1 MSQAILFNH
10 FRKNET
16 KEEVELLL
24 CEDAK
29 EAYELENVAKFFGRN
44 VIVFPDFRPSYGDDL
59 RSYKEELHEL
69 FFALRTYHSAQ
80 KKPLIISPLKTLLFH
95 LPKKEILGATTLEFG
110 AEIHLKEFKQLMLH
124 WGYTFVDMV
133 QVEGEISHRGD
144 IIDIFVPSSNNP
156 IRISL
161 FDNEVEQIK
170 EFELESQRTL
180 GDDLEALE
188 ICSAFYSLNE
198 SAFNELNQKIQNSE
212 FDALNKDVASL
223 GFWHLDDMA
232 ENFLDGK
239 NVKLVRN
246 LDNLLK
252 DAYGINNPRLPRD
265 AFALDVLEENE
276 NVKELVVANVAQLL
290 KVHQEKKVT
299 LIAANNATV
308 KQAGIYDTTNI
319 KIIEAPYILN
329 IITPDELV
337 ISLNKADKKRRRR
350 KTSILLDDLKAGDY
364 VVHEDY
370 GVGIFEK
377 IEQTEILGG
386 VKDFIVIKYVGD
398 DKILL
403 PVENLD
409 FIDRYI
415 AGGGATPVLD
425 RLGKGSFGKLKAKVR
440 KRLLEIAGQIVN
452 TAAARALIKAPK
464 ISLSKKELQ
473 DFAAL
478 SGFEYT
484 EDQTQAVNEI
494 INQMSSGHIMDR
506 LLSGDVG
513 FGKTEIALNTIY
525 AAYKSGYQSAF
536 IVPTTLLSAQHWR
549 SLDERFSDLGIRYA
563 KLDRFVSTKEKN
575 AVIKGLASGEIDCV
589 VGTHTLFG
597 LEFKKLGVVIID
609 EEHKFGVKQKEKI
622 KELYHNVHLLSMSAT
637 PIPRSLNQAL
647 SSIKTMSQLLT
658 PPSERQGVRT
668 FVKEYDEK
676 LIKEV
681 ILREL
686 RRGGQVF
693 YVHNSIDHM
702 PIKLGELQALLPD
715 LRMLMLHSRISAVE
729 TEKELLKFEAG
740 EYDLMI
746 ATSIIE
752 SGIHMPRV
760 NTIIVDGADRFGI
773 ADLHQLRGR
782 VGRGHSEGFAYFI
795 VQNKENLT
803 DEAKK
808 RLLALESN
816 SFLGSGS
823 VLAHHDLEIRGGGNL
838 VGDAQSGHIKN
849 IGYSLYLRMLEDAIK
864 ELSNTVEGERA
875 KVDVK
880 LTISAFI
887 SDEIVKE
894 DRLRLDIYRR
904 LSQCENA
911 VEIYEIE
918 EEVIDRFGELD
929 IPTKQ
934 FFELMVI
941 KLLSLEKK
949 IKTIA
954 NYGQNITFT
963 YLNDSKETIKSDSR
977 DDDDIIKATLYYL
990 RNSKPKV
997 L

>member
-1 MSQAILFNH
+1 MSQAALYNYF
-10 FRKNET
+10 KNSDA
-16 KEEVELLL
+16 ELSVLI
-24 CEDAK
+24 CEDSK
-29 EAYELENVAKFFGRN
+29 EAQELQNVAQFFN
-44 VIVFPDFRPSYGDDL
+44 KDVVVFPDFRPGFGDDL

-69 FFALRTYHSAQ
+69 LHALREYYEAEQ
-80 KKPLIISPLKTLLFH
+80 KPLIISPLKTLLFP
-95 LPKKEILGATTLEFG
+95 LPKEELLDATALEFG
-110 AEIHLKEFKQLMLH
+110 SEIDLQAFKEKMLF

-144 IIDIFVPSSNNP
+144 IIDIFVPSSEHP
-156 IRISL
+156 VRISL
-161 FDNEVEQIK
+161 FDTEIEQMK
-170 EFELESQRTL
+170 AFDLDTQRTL
-180 GDDLEALE
+180 GEELDA
-188 ICSAFYSLNE
+188 IPITSAFFALGEEAFTLLNKRIE
-198 SAFNELNQKIQNSE
+198 NSE
-212 FDALNKDVASL
+212 FDALSRDIASL
-223 GFWHLDDMA
+223 GFWHLEEMA
-232 ENFLDGK
+232 ENFLK
-239 NVKLVRN
+239 KKKAMLARN
-246 LDNLLK
+246 LDNALI
-252 DAYGINNPRLPRD
+252 DAYAINKPLISREQFSLE
-265 AFALDVLEENE
+265 ALVEDERI
-276 NVKELVVANVAQLL
+276 KELVVANAEQLL
-290 KVHQEKKVT
+290 KVHKNKKIT
-299 LIAANNATV
+299 LIAANRATI

-319 KIIEAPYILN
+319 NIVEAPYILN
-329 IITPDELV
+329 IITDDELV
-337 ISLNKADKKRRRR
+337 ISLNKPDKKRRRR
-350 KTSILLDDLKAGDY
+350 KSSILLDDLKAGDY

-370 GVGIFEK
+370 GVGIFEM

-409 FIDRYI
+409 YIDRYI
-415 AGGGATPVLD
+415 AGGGSVPVLD

-464 ISLSKKELQ
+464 ISLPKKELQ
-473 DFAAL
+473 EFQAL

-484 EDQTQAVNEI
+484 DDQTQAVDEI
-494 INQMSSGHIMDR
+494 LAQMSSGHIMDR

-536 IVPTTLLSAQHWR
+536 IVPTTLLSAQHFR
-549 SLDERFSDLGIRYA
+549 SLDERFNALGIRYA
-563 KLDRFVSTKEKN
+563 KLDRFVTAKDKS
-575 AVIKGLASGEIDCV
+575 AIIKGLASGEIDCV

-658 PPSERQGVRT
+658 APSERQGVRT

-702 PIKLGELQALLPD
+702 PIKMGELKALLPD
-715 LRMLMLHSRISAVE
+715 LRMLMLHSKISAVE

-752 SGIHMPRV
+752 SGIHMPKV
-760 NTIIVDGADRFGI
+760 NTILVDGADRFGI

-782 VGRGHSEGFAYFI
+782 VGRGHVEGFAYFV

-864 ELSNTVEGERA
+864 ELSNTKESERI
-875 KVDVK
+875 KVDIK
-880 LTISAFI
+880 LTISAYI
-887 SDEIVKE
+887 SDEVVKE

-918 EEVIDRFGELD
+918 EELIDRFGELD
-929 IPTKQ
+929 ESTKQ
-934 FFELMVI
+934 FIELMVI
-941 KLLSLEKK
+941 KLLALEKK
-949 IKTIA
+949 IKSIG

-963 YLNDSKETIKSDSR
+963 YFNDSKETIKSDSK
-977 DDDDIIKATLYYL
+977 DDDDIIKATLHYL

>member
-1 MSQAILFNH
+1 MSQASLFH
-10 FRKNET
+10 YFKT
-16 KEEVELLL
+16 HTTDELDLL
-24 CEDAK
+24 ICDNIK
-29 EAYELENVAKFFGRN
+29 EAHELEAVAHFFQRD
-44 VIVFPDFRPSYGDDL
+44 VVLFPDFRPSFGDDL

-69 FFALRTYHSAQ
+69 LSSLRTYYKAK
-80 KKPLIISPLKTLLFH
+80 KKPLIISPLKTLLFP
-95 LPKKEILGATTLEFG
+95 LPKEDLLESISLDFGEVLELKSFKE
-110 AEIHLKEFKQLMLH
+110 KMLF
-124 WGYTFVDMV
+124 WGYNFVDMV

-144 IIDIFVPSSNNP
+144 IIDIFVPATANP

-161 FDNEVEQIK
+161 FDNEIEQIK
-170 EFELESQRTL
+170 EFSLETQRTL
-180 GDDLEALE
+180 GEELDTYTLTP
-188 ICSAFYSLNE
+188 AFYSLDE
-198 SAFNELNQKIQNSE
+198 TSFNQLQEKVENSP
-212 FDALNKDVASL
+212 FDAMQKDVASL
-223 GFWHLDDMA
+223 GFWHLEEMA
-232 ENFLDGK
+232 ENFMQDKKVMLS
-239 NVKLVRN
+239 RN
-246 LDNLLK
+246 LDDTLK
-252 DAYGINNPRLPRD
+252 DAYGINDPKISREKFDLEI
-265 AFALDVLEENE
+265 LEESE
-276 NVKELVVANVAQLL
+276 NVKELVVADVAQLL
-290 KVHQEKKVT
+290 RVHTDKKVT
-299 LIAANNATV
+299 IIAASAASF
-308 KQAGIYDTTNI
+308 KQVGLYDTSNI
-319 KIIEAPYILN
+319 TQVKAGYILN
-329 IITPDELV
+329 IITPDELI
-337 ISLNKADKKRRRR
+337 ISLNKPDKKRRRR
-350 KTSILLDDLKAGDY
+350 KSSIMLDDLKAGDY

-415 AGGGATPVLD
+415 ASGGSVPVLD

-452 TAAARALIKAPK
+452 TAAARSLIKAPK
-464 ISLSKKELQ
+464 IKIAKKELSEFQ
-473 DFAAL
+473 KL

-484 EDQTQAVNEI
+484 EDQTQAIDEI
-494 INQMSSGHIMDR
+494 IHEMSSGHIMDR

-513 FGKTEIALNTIY
+513 FGKTEVALNTIF
-525 AAYKSGYQSAF
+525 AAHKSGFQSAF

-549 SLDERFSDLGIRYA
+549 SVDERFSELGLRYA
-563 KLDRFVSTKEKN
+563 KLDRFVSTKDKN

-589 VGTHTLFG
+589 VGTHALFG

-637 PIPRSLNQAL
+637 PIPRSLNQAM

-702 PIKLGELQALLPD
+702 PIKLGELKALLPD
-715 LRMLMLHSRISAVE
+715 LRVVMLHSKISAVE

-752 SGIHMPRV
+752 SGIHMPKV
-760 NTIIVDGADRFGI
+760 NTILVDGADRFGI

-782 VGRGHSEGFAYFI
+782 VGRGHVEGFAYFI
-795 VQNKENLT
+795 VKSKEVLT

-823 VLAHHDLEIRGGGNL
+823 VLAYHDLEIRGGGNL

-864 ELSNTVEGERA
+864 ELSNTQESERA
-875 KVDVK
+875 KVDIK
-880 LTISAFI
+880 LTISAYI
-887 SDEIVKE
+887 SDEVVKE

-904 LSQCENA
+904 LSQCEVA
-911 VEIYEIE
+911 VEVYEIE
-918 EEVIDRFGELD
+918 EELNDRFGELD
-929 IPTKQ
+929 TPTKQ

-941 KLLSLEKK
+941 KLLSLERK
-949 IKTIA
+949 IKSIT
-954 NYGQNITFT
+954 NYGQNITIN
-963 YLNDSKETIKSDSR
+963 YMNESRETIKSESK
-977 DDDDIIKATLYYL
+977 DDDDIIKATLFYL
-990 RNSKPKV
+990 RNNKPKV

>member
-1 MSQAILFNH
+1 MSQAALYNYFKNSDAELSILI
-10 FRKNET
+10 
-16 KEEVELLL
+16 
-24 CEDAK
+24 CEDSK
-29 EAYELENVAKFFGRN
+29 EAQELQNVAQFFN
-44 VIVFPDFRPSYGDDL
+44 KDVVVFPDFRPGFGDDL

-69 FFALRTYHSAQ
+69 LHALREYYEAKQ
-80 KKPLIISPLKTLLFH
+80 KPLIISPLKTLLFP
-95 LPKKEILGATTLEFG
+95 LPKNELLDATALEFG
-110 AEIHLKEFKQLMLH
+110 SEIDLQAFKEKMLF

-144 IIDIFVPSSNNP
+144 IIDIFVPSSEHP

-161 FDNEVEQIK
+161 FDTEIEQIK
-170 EFELESQRTL
+170 AFDLDTQRTL
-180 GDDLEALE
+180 GEELDA
-188 ICSAFYSLNE
+188 ITITSAFFALGEEAFTLLNKRIE
-198 SAFNELNQKIQNSE
+198 NSE
-212 FDALNKDVASL
+212 FDALSRDIASL
-223 GFWHLDDMA
+223 GFWHLEEMA
-232 ENFLDGK
+232 ENFLENK
-239 NVKLVRN
+239 KAMLARN
-246 LDNLLK
+246 LDNALI
-252 DAYGINNPRLPRD
+252 DAYAINKPLISREQ
-265 AFALDVLEENE
+265 FALESLVEDERI
-276 NVKELVVANVAQLL
+276 KELVVANAEQLL
-290 KVHQEKKVT
+290 KVHKDKKIT
-299 LIAANNATV
+299 LIAANRATI

-319 KIIEAPYILN
+319 NIVEAPFILN
-329 IITPDELV
+329 IITDDELV
-337 ISLNKADKKRRRR
+337 ISLNKPDKKRRRR
-350 KTSILLDDLKAGDY
+350 KSSILLDDLKAGDY

-409 FIDRYI
+409 YIDRYI
-415 AGGGATPVLD
+415 AGGGSVPVLD

-464 ISLSKKELQ
+464 ISLPKKELQ
-473 DFAAL
+473 EFQAL

-484 EDQTQAVNEI
+484 DDQTQAVDEI
-494 INQMSSGHIMDR
+494 LAQMSSGHIMDR

-525 AAYKSGYQSAF
+525 AAYKSGCQSAF
-536 IVPTTLLSAQHWR
+536 IVPTTLLSAQHFR
-549 SLDERFSDLGIRYA
+549 SLDERFSALGIRYA
-563 KLDRFVSTKEKN
+563 KLDRFVTTKDKS
-575 AVIKGLASGEIDCV
+575 AIIKGLASGEIDCV

-658 PPSERQGVRT
+658 APSERQGVRT

-702 PIKLGELQALLPD
+702 PIKMGELKALLPD
-715 LRMLMLHSRISAVE
+715 LRMLMLHSKISAVE

-752 SGIHMPRV
+752 SGIHMPKV
-760 NTIIVDGADRFGI
+760 NTILVDGADRFGI

-782 VGRGHSEGFAYFI
+782 VGRGHVEGFAYFV

-864 ELSNTVEGERA
+864 ELSNTKESERV
-875 KVDVK
+875 KVDIK
-880 LTISAFI
+880 LTISAYI
-887 SDEIVKE
+887 SDEVVQE

-918 EEVIDRFGELD
+918 EELIDRFGELD
-929 IPTKQ
+929 ESTKQ
-934 FFELMVI
+934 FIELMVI
-941 KLLSLEKK
+941 KLLALEKK
-949 IKTIA
+949 IKSIG

-963 YLNDSKETIKSDSR
+963 YFNDSKEMIKSDSK
-977 DDDDIIKATLYYL
+977 DDDDIIKAALHYL

>member
-1 MSQAILFNH
+1 MIQTVLYNH
-10 FRKNET
+10 FANNL
-16 KEEVELLL
+16 KEPLDIVI

-29 EAYELENVAKFFGRN
+29 QSYELEAVAKYFHKE
-44 VIVFPDFRPSYGDDL
+44 VVLFPDFRAAYGDDL
-59 RSYKEELHEL
+59 RSYKEELHQL
-69 FFALRTYHSAQ
+69 LHALRCYYNAE
-80 KKPLIISPLKTLLFH
+80 KKPLVIAPLKSLLFP
-95 LPKKEILGATTLEFG
+95 LPKPQLLQTTSLEFG
-110 AEIHLKEFKQLMLH
+110 ENLELTKFKEKMLH

-144 IIDIFVPSSNNP
+144 IIDIFVPSHPNP
-156 IRISL
+156 YRISL
-161 FDNEVEQIK
+161 FDNEIEQIK
-170 EFELESQRTL
+170 AFELETQRTI
-180 GDDLEALE
+180 DQELES
-188 ICSAFYSLNE
+188 IKIDPAFYALDATHYEILNTRVQE
-198 SAFNELNQKIQNSE
+198 SQ
-212 FDALNKDVASL
+212 FDALSKDIASL
-223 GFWHLDDMA
+223 GLWHLEEMA
-232 ENFLDGK
+232 ENFLDNK
-239 NVKLVRN
+239 VAKYITN

-252 DAYGINNPRLPRD
+252 DAYGINNPQIPREAFHLEILPED
-265 AFALDVLEENE
+265 EKIKEIVVT
-276 NVKELVVANVAQLL
+276 NVETLL
-290 KVHQEKKVT
+290 RVHKEKKIT
-299 LIAANNATV
+299 IIAANKAV
-308 KQAGIYDTTNI
+308 LKQAGIYDTHSITFV
-319 KIIEAPYILN
+319 EAGYILN
-329 IITPDELV
+329 ILTPTELI
-337 ISLNKADKKRRRR
+337 ISLNKPDKKRRRR
-350 KTSILLDDLKAGDY
+350 KTSILLDDLKSGDY

-386 VKDFIVIKYVGD
+386 VKDFLVIKYVGD

-409 FIDRYI
+409 YIDRYI
-415 AGGGATPVLD
+415 ASGGSVPVLD
-425 RLGKGSFGKLKAKVR
+425 RLGKGSFGKLKAKVK

-452 TAAARALIKAPK
+452 TAAARALIKAPVITLDTK
-464 ISLSKKELQ
+464 TLQ
-473 DFAAL
+473 EFQAL

-484 EDQTQAVNEI
+484 QDQTQAVDEI
-494 INQMSSGHIMDR
+494 LAQMGSGQIMDR

-549 SLDERFSDLGIRYA
+549 SVDERFKNLGVRYA

-575 AVIKGLASGEIDCV
+575 SIIKGLASGEIDCV
-589 VGTHTLFG
+589 IGTHTLFG
-597 LEFKKLGVVIID
+597 LTFKKLGVVIID

-622 KELYHNVHLLSMSAT
+622 KELYNNVHLLSMSAT

-658 PPSERQGVRT
+658 PPSQRQGVRT

-702 PIKLGELQALLPD
+702 PIKLTEIQALLPE
-715 LRMLMLHSRISAVE
+715 LRVLMLHSKISAVQ

-740 EYDLMI
+740 EYDMMI

-782 VGRGHSEGFAYFI
+782 VGRGAYEGFAYFI
-795 VQNKENLT
+795 VENKNNLT

-849 IGYSLYLRMLEDAIK
+849 IGYSLYLRMLEDAIQ
-864 ELSNTVEGERA
+864 ELSNTKEDTRV
-875 KVDVK
+875 KVDIK
-880 LTISAFI
+880 LTISAYI
-887 SDEIVKE
+887 SDEIVAE

-904 LSQCENA
+904 LSQCESA

-929 IPTKQ
+929 TPTKQ

-941 KLLSLEKK
+941 KLLALEKK
-949 IKTIA
+949 IKTIM
-954 NYGQNITFT
+954 NYGQNITIT
-963 YLNDSKETIKSDSR
+963 YFDNTKESIKSQSK
-977 DDDDIIKATLYYL
+977 DDDDIIKAVLSYL
-990 RNSKPKV
+990 RSNKRK
-997 L
+997 

>member
-1 MSQAILFNH
+1 MSQPALFNYFKTH
-10 FRKNET
+10 NT
-16 KEEVELLL
+16 KDLELLI
-24 CEDAK
+24 CEDSK
-29 EAYELENVAKFFGRN
+29 EALELESVAKFFKRE
-44 VIVFPDFRPSYGDDL
+44 VLLFPDFRPSFGDDL
-59 RSYKEELHEL
+59 RSYREELHEL
-69 FFALRTYHSAQ
+69 LSALRTYYLAN
-80 KKPLIISPLKTLLFH
+80 KKPLIISPLKTLLFP
-95 LPKKEILGATTLEFG
+95 LPKEELLQSTVLEFG
-110 AEIHLKEFKQLMLH
+110 GIIELQDFKEQMLF
-124 WGYTFVDMV
+124 WGYNFVDMV
-133 QVEGEISHRGD
+133 QVAGEISFRGD
-144 IIDIFVPSSNNP
+144 IIDIFSPSASNP

-161 FDNEVEQIK
+161 FDNEIEQIK
-170 EFELESQRTL
+170 YFELESQRTL
-180 GDDLEALE
+180 KEELDHFEVT
-188 ICSAFYSLNE
+188 SAFYSLDE
-198 SAFNELNQKIQNSE
+198 TTFNDLNLKIEKSEL
-212 FDALNKDVASL
+212 DALVKDTASL
-223 GFWHLDDMA
+223 GFWFLGDNAVDFMADKKVMLSKNLDD
-232 ENFLDGK
+232 
-239 NVKLVRN
+239 V
-246 LDNLLK
+246 LK
-252 DAYGINNPRLPRD
+252 DAYGINAPIVTRNKFDLE
-265 AFALDVLEENE
+265 LLEESDDY
-276 NVKELVVANVAQLL
+276 KELVVADVMQLL
-290 KVHQEKKVT
+290 RVHQDKKVT
-299 LIAANNATV
+299 IIAANVALL
-308 KQAGIYDTTNI
+308 KQVGLHDTKNITQVTAG
-319 KIIEAPYILN
+319 YILN
-329 IITPDELV
+329 IVSKDELI
-337 ISLNKADKKRRRR
+337 ISLNRPDKKRRRR
-350 KTSILLDDLKAGDY
+350 KSSIMLDDLKAGDY

-415 AGGGATPVLD
+415 ASGGSTPVLD

-452 TAAARALIKAPK
+452 TAAARSLIKSPK
-464 ISLSKKELQ
+464 ISVKSQELKEFQ
-473 DFAAL
+473 KS
-478 SGFEYT
+478 SGFDYT
-484 EDQTQAVNEI
+484 EDQTQSIDEI
-494 INQMSSGHIMDR
+494 ITQMSSGHIMDR

-513 FGKTEIALNTIY
+513 FGKTEVAMNTIF

-536 IVPTTLLSAQHWR
+536 IVPTTLLSAQHFR
-549 SLDERFSDLGIRYA
+549 SLHERFFELGIKYA

-589 VGTHTLFG
+589 VGTHSLFG

-637 PIPRSLNQAL
+637 PIPRSLNQAM

-702 PIKLGELQALLPD
+702 PIKLGELKALLPD
-715 LRMLMLHSRISAVE
+715 LRMVMLHSKISAVE

-760 NTIIVDGADRFGI
+760 NTILVDGADRFGI

-782 VGRGHSEGFAYFI
+782 VGRGSYEGFAYFV
-795 VQNKENLT
+795 VQNKEALT

-823 VLAHHDLEIRGGGNL
+823 VLAYHDLEIRGGGNL

-864 ELSNTVEGERA
+864 ELSNTQESERA
-875 KVDVK
+875 KVDIK
-880 LTISAFI
+880 LTISAYI
-887 SDEIVKE
+887 SDEVVKE
-894 DRLRLDIYRR
+894 DRLRLDVYRR
-904 LSQCENA
+904 LSQCEDA
-911 VEIYEIE
+911 VEVYEIE
-918 EEVIDRFGELD
+918 EELIDRFGELD
-929 IPTKQ
+929 TPTKQ

-941 KLLSLEKK
+941 KLLALEKK
-949 IKTIA
+949 IKSIS

-963 YLNDSKETIKSDSR
+963 YLNESKETIKSRSK
-977 DDDDIIKATLYYL
+977 DDDDIVKETLFYL
-990 RNSKPKV
+990 RNNKPKV

>member
-1 MSQAILFNH
+1 MSQSSLFNY
-10 FRKNET
+10 FKTSQN
-16 KEEVELLL
+16 KDLELLV
-24 CEDAK
+24 CEDSK
-29 EAYELENVAKFFGRN
+29 EAEELSSVAKFFKQD
-44 VIVFPDFRPSYGDDL
+44 VLLFPDFRAGFGDDL
-59 RSYKEELHEL
+59 RVFKEELHQL
-69 FFALRTYHSAQ
+69 FSALRYYYTCK
-80 KKPLIISPLKTLLFH
+80 KKPLIISPLKTLLFA
-95 LPKKEILGATTLEFG
+95 LPKENLLDSMSLDFG
-110 AEIHLKEFKQLMLH
+110 EKIKIQEFKEKMLF
-124 WGYTFVDMV
+124 WGYNFVDMV
-133 QVEGEISHRGD
+133 QVQGEISFRGD
-144 IIDIFVPSSNNP
+144 IIDIYAPASNMP
-156 IRISL
+156 VRISL
-161 FDNEVEQIK
+161 FDDEIEQIK
-170 EFELESQRTL
+170 EFELESQRTQKEEL
-180 GDDLEALE
+180 DSFL
-188 ICSAFYSLNE
+188 ITPAFYSLNE
-198 SAFNELNQKIQNSE
+198 EEFNKLNKKIESSE
-212 FDALNKDVASL
+212 FDSLVKDVASL
-223 GFWHLDDMA
+223 GLWHLDDNGV
-232 ENFLDGK
+232 NFLEDK

-246 LDNLLK
+246 LDSLLV
-252 DAYGINNPRLPRD
+252 DAYALNNPTVSRECFNLE
-265 AFALDVLEENE
+265 VLEDSDDF
-276 NVKELVVANVAQLL
+276 KEVVVADLHSLLNV
-290 KVHQEKKVT
+290 HKKKKIT
-299 LIAANNATV
+299 IIAANEAV
-308 KQAGIYDTTNI
+308 MKQVGLFELKDITQVY
-319 KIIEAPYILN
+319 APYILN
-329 IITPDELV
+329 IISKDELV
-337 ISLNKADKKRRRR
+337 ISLNKPDKARRRR
-350 KTSILLDDLKAGDY
+350 KSSILLDDLKNGDY

-370 GVGIFEK
+370 GVGIFEG
-377 IEQTEILGG
+377 IEQTEILGA

-415 AGGGATPVLD
+415 ASGGSTPVLD
-425 RLGKGSFGKLKAKVR
+425 RLGKGSFGKLKDKVK
-440 KRLLEIAGQIVN
+440 KRLMEIAGTIVN
-452 TAAARALIKAPK
+452 TAAARALIKSPK
-464 ISLSKKELQ
+464 INLAKKELQ
-473 DFAAL
+473 DFQKL
-478 SGFEYT
+478 SGFDYT
-484 EDQTQAVNEI
+484 DDQTQSIDEI
-494 INQMSSGHIMDR
+494 ITQMSSGHIMDR

-513 FGKTEIALNTIY
+513 FGKTEVALNTIF

-536 IVPTTLLSAQHWR
+536 IVPTTLLSAQHFR
-549 SLDERFSDLGIRYA
+549 SLDERFSELGIRYA
-563 KLDRFVSTKEKN
+563 KLDRFVSTKDKN
-575 AVIKGLASGEIDCV
+575 AVIKGLSSGEIDCV
-589 VGTHTLFG
+589 VGTHALFG
-597 LEFKKLGVVIID
+597 LGFKNLGVVIID

-637 PIPRSLNQAL
+637 PIPRSLNQAM

-668 FVKEYDEK
+668 FVKEYEEK

-681 ILREL
+681 ILREI

-702 PIKLGELQALLPD
+702 PIKLGELKALLPD
-715 LRMLMLHSRISAVE
+715 LRVVMLHSKISAVE

-752 SGIHMPRV
+752 SGIHMPKV
-760 NTIIVDGADRFGI
+760 NTILVDGADRFGI

-782 VGRGHSEGFAYFI
+782 VGRGHVEGFAYF
-795 VQNKENLT
+795 VVENKENLT

-823 VLAHHDLEIRGGGNL
+823 VLAYHDLEIRGGGNL

-864 ELSNTVEGERA
+864 LLSNTMERERA
-875 KVDVK
+875 KVDIK

-904 LSQCENA
+904 LSACEEA
-911 VEIYEIE
+911 VAIYEIQ

-929 IPTKQ
+929 MPTRQ

-941 KLLSLEKK
+941 KLLSLDKNVK
-949 IKTIA
+949 SVS

-963 YLNDSKETIKSDSR
+963 YMNDEKESIKSDSK
-977 DDDDIIKATLYYL
+977 DDDDIVKSVLYYL
-990 RNSKPKV
+990 RNNKPKV

>member
-1 MSQAILFNH
+1 MSQASLFH
-10 FRKNET
+10 YFKTHKKGEL
-16 KEEVELLL
+16 ELLL
-24 CEDAK
+24 CDDLK
-29 EAYELENVAKFFGRN
+29 EAHELESVAKFFSQDLL
-44 VIVFPDFRPSYGDDL
+44 VFPDFRPSFGDDL

-69 FFALRTYHSAQ
+69 LAALRIYYKAK
-80 KKPLIISPLKTLLFH
+80 KKPLVISPLKTLLFP
-95 LPKKEILGATTLEFG
+95 LPTQKLLSSMFLEFG
-110 AEIHLKEFKQLMLH
+110 EILSLKEFKEKMLF
-124 WGYTFVDMV
+124 WGYNFVDMV

-144 IIDIFVPSSNNP
+144 IIDIFVPATANP

-161 FDNEVEQIK
+161 FDNEIEQIK
-170 EFELESQRTL
+170 EFSLETQRTL
-180 GDDLEALE
+180 GDELDSCLLTP
-188 ICSAFYSLNE
+188 AFYSLDE
-198 SAFNELNQKIQNSE
+198 TSFNQLQEKVENSP
-212 FDALNKDVASL
+212 FDAMQKDVASL
-223 GFWHLDDMA
+223 GFWHLEEMA
-232 ENFLDGK
+232 ESFMQDKKVMLS
-239 NVKLVRN
+239 RN
-246 LDNLLK
+246 LDDTLK
-252 DAYGINNPRLPRD
+252 DAYGINNPKISREKFDLEI
-265 AFALDVLEENE
+265 LEESE
-276 NVKELVVANVAQLL
+276 NVKELVVADVAQLL
-290 KVHQEKKVT
+290 RVHTDKKVT
-299 LIAANNATV
+299 IIAASAASF
-308 KQAGIYDTTNI
+308 KQVGLYDTSNI
-319 KIIEAPYILN
+319 TQVKAGYILN
-329 IITPDELV
+329 IITPDELI
-337 ISLNKADKKRRRR
+337 ISLNKPDKKRRRR
-350 KTSILLDDLKAGDY
+350 KSSIMLDDLKAGDY

-377 IEQTEILGG
+377 IEQTEILGV

-415 AGGGATPVLD
+415 ASGGSVPVLD

-452 TAAARALIKAPK
+452 TAAARSLIKAPK
-464 ISLSKKELQ
+464 IKIVKKELSEFQ
-473 DFAAL
+473 KL

-484 EDQTQAVNEI
+484 EDQTQAIDEI
-494 INQMSSGHIMDR
+494 IQEMSSGHIMDR

-513 FGKTEIALNTIY
+513 FGKTEVALNTIF
-525 AAYKSGYQSAF
+525 AAHKSGFQSAF

-549 SLDERFSDLGIRYA
+549 SVDERFSELGLRYA
-563 KLDRFVSTKEKN
+563 KLDRFVSTKDKN

-589 VGTHTLFG
+589 VGTHALFG
-597 LEFKKLGVVIID
+597 LEFKNLGVVIID

-637 PIPRSLNQAL
+637 PIPRSLNQAM

-702 PIKLGELQALLPD
+702 PIKLGELKALLPD
-715 LRMLMLHSRISAVE
+715 LRVVMLHSKISAVE

-752 SGIHMPRV
+752 SGIHMPKV
-760 NTIIVDGADRFGI
+760 NTILVDGADRFGI

-782 VGRGHSEGFAYFI
+782 VGRGHVEGFAYFI
-795 VQNKENLT
+795 VKSKEVLT

-823 VLAHHDLEIRGGGNL
+823 VLAYHDLEIRGGGNL

-864 ELSNTVEGERA
+864 ELSNTQESERA
-875 KVDVK
+875 KVDIK
-880 LTISAFI
+880 LTISAYI
-887 SDEIVKE
+887 SDEVVKE

-904 LSQCENA
+904 LSQCEAA
-911 VEIYEIE
+911 VEVYEIE
-918 EEVIDRFGELD
+918 EELNDRFGELD
-929 IPTKQ
+929 TPTKQ

-941 KLLSLEKK
+941 KLLSLERK
-949 IKTIA
+949 IKSIT
-954 NYGQNITFT
+954 NYGQNITIN
-963 YLNDSKETIKSDSR
+963 YMNESRETIKSESK
-977 DDDDIIKATLYYL
+977 DDDDIIKATLFYL
-990 RNSKPKV
+990 RNNKPKV

>member
-1 MSQAILFNH
+1 MSQTALFNH
-10 FRKNET
+10 FKT
-16 KEEVELLL
+16 HKHTELDILI
-24 CEDAK
+24 CEDMK
-29 EAYELENVAKFFGRN
+29 EAESLESVTKYFKRET
-44 VIVFPDFRPSYGDDL
+44 ILFPDFRATYGDDL
-59 RSYKEELHEL
+59 RSYKEELQEL
-69 FFALRTYHSAQ
+69 FSSLRAYHSAK
-80 KKPLIISPLKTLLFH
+80 KKPLIISPLKTLLFP
-95 LPKKEILGATTLEFG
+95 LPKAEFLDATILEFG
-110 AEIHLKEFKQLMLH
+110 SEINLSEFKEQMLF

-133 QVEGEISHRGD
+133 QVAGEISHRGD
-144 IIDIFVPSSNNP
+144 ILDIFIPSSPNP
-156 IRISL
+156 YRISF
-161 FDNEVEQIK
+161 FDNEIEQIK
-170 EFELESQRTL
+170 EFELETQRTL
-180 GDDLEALE
+180 GDELDMVEVR
-188 ICSAFYSLNE
+188 SAFYALDAQNFEALNARVA
-198 SAFNELNQKIQNSE
+198 SSE
-212 FDALNKDVASL
+212 FDAMLKDVASL
-223 GFWHLDDMA
+223 GFWHLEEMA
-232 ENFLDGK
+232 ENFLEGK
-239 NVKLVRN
+239 NVQLSKN
-246 LDNLLK
+246 LDDLLK
-252 DAYGINNPRLPRD
+252 DAYGINNPTLSREVFNLP
-265 AFALDVLEENE
+265 VLEQNDAI
-276 NVKELVVANVAQLL
+276 KELVVANAEHLL
-290 KVHQEKKVT
+290 NVHRAKKITV
-299 LIAANNATV
+299 IAANAATI
-308 KQAGIYDTTNI
+308 KQAGIYDTQNI
-319 KIIEAPYILN
+319 TKITAGYILN
-329 IITPDELV
+329 ILTPDEMI
-337 ISLNKADKKRRRR
+337 ISLNRVDKKRRRR
-350 KTSILLDDLKAGDY
+350 KSSILLDDLKKGDY

-370 GVGIFEK
+370 GVGIFDS

-409 FIDRYI
+409 YIDRYI
-415 AGGGATPVLD
+415 AGGGSTPVLD
-425 RLGKGSFGKLKAKVR
+425 RLGKGNFGKLKAKVR

-464 ISLSKKELQ
+464 INLSKQELKEFQ
-473 DFAAL
+473 KL

-484 EDQTQAVNEI
+484 EDQTNAVKDI
-494 INQMSSGHIMDR
+494 LGQMATGNIMDR

-513 FGKTEIALNTIY
+513 FGKTEIALNTIF
-525 AAYKSGYQSAF
+525 AAHKSGYQSAF

-549 SLDERFSDLGIRYA
+549 SLDERFSELGIRYA
-563 KLDRFVSTKEKN
+563 KLDRFVSTKDKN
-575 AVIKGLASGEIDCV
+575 AIIKGLASGEIDTV
-589 VGTHTLFG
+589 VGTHALFG

-609 EEHKFGVKQKEKI
+609 EEHKFGVKQKERI

-668 FVKEYDEK
+668 FVKEYEEK

-702 PIKLGELQALLPD
+702 PIKLGELKALLPE
-715 LRMLMLHSRISAVE
+715 LRVLMLHSKISAVE

-752 SGIHMPRV
+752 SGIHMPKV
-760 NTIIVDGADRFGI
+760 NTILVDGADRFGI

-782 VGRGHSEGFAYFI
+782 VGRGSVEGFAYFI
-795 VQNKENLT
+795 VKNKEALT

-838 VGDAQSGHIKN
+838 IGDAQSGHIKN

-864 ELSNTVEGERA
+864 ELSNTKEGERV
-875 KVDVK
+875 KVDIK
-880 LTISAFI
+880 LTISAYI
-887 SDEIVKE
+887 SDEVVTE

-918 EEVIDRFGELD
+918 EEIIDRFGELD
-929 IPTKQ
+929 MPTKQ

-941 KLLSLEKK
+941 KLLSLDKK
-949 IKTIA
+949 IKSIM
-954 NYGQNITFT
+954 NYGQNITIT
-963 YLNDSKETIKSDSR
+963 YRNDSKESIKSESR
-977 DDDDIIKATLYYL
+977 DDDDIIKATLFYL
-990 RNSKPKV
+990 RNNKPKV

>member
-1 MSQAILFNH
+1 MSQTALFNYY
-10 FRKNET
+10 KT
-16 KEEVELLL
+16 DKKKDLELLI
-24 CEDAK
+24 CEDFK
-29 EAYELENVAKFFGRN
+29 EALALESVAKFFN
-44 VIVFPDFRPSYGDDL
+44 KDVLLFPDFRPSFGDDL
-59 RSYKEELHEL
+59 RSYKEEIHEL
-69 FFALRTYHSAQ
+69 FSLLRIYNSAT
-80 KKPLIISPLKTLLFH
+80 KKPLIISPLKTLLFP
-95 LPKKEILGATTLEFG
+95 LPKAELLDSITLEFG
-110 AEIHLKEFKQLMLH
+110 AEINLKSFKEQMLF
-124 WGYTFVDMV
+124 WGYNFVDMV
-133 QVEGEISHRGD
+133 QVAGEISFRGD
-144 IIDIFVPSSNNP
+144 IIDIFAPSAKNP

-161 FDNEVEQIK
+161 FDETIEQIK

-180 GDDLEALE
+180 KEELDSFILS
-188 ICSAFYSLNE
+188 SAFYSLCEELFE
-198 SAFNELNQKIQNSE
+198 SMNSLVETSE
-212 FDALNKDVASL
+212 FDSLVKDIASL
-223 GFWHLDDMA
+223 GFWYLG
-232 ENFLDGK
+232 ENAVDFMHDKKRMLSRKLDG
-239 NVKLVRN
+239 VLQ
-246 LDNLLK
+246 
-252 DAYGINNPRLPRD
+252 DAYGINNPTISRDKFDLDILPESD
-265 AFALDVLEENE
+265 DY
-276 NVKELVVANVAQLL
+276 KELVVADITQLL
-290 KVHQEKKVT
+290 RVHHDKKVT
-299 LIAANNATV
+299 IIAATTAQL
-308 KQAGIYDTTNI
+308 KQVGLYDTKNI
-319 KIIEAPYILN
+319 TKVTAGYILN
-329 IITPDELV
+329 IISKDELI
-337 ISLNKADKKRRRR
+337 ISLNKPDKKRRRR
-350 KTSILLDDLKAGDY
+350 KSSIMLDDLKAGDY

-386 VKDFIVIKYVGD
+386 IKDFIVIKYVGD

-415 AGGGATPVLD
+415 ASGGSTPILD

-452 TAAARALIKAPK
+452 TAAARSLIKAPK
-464 ISLSKKELQ
+464 INVIKRDLKEFQ
-473 DFAAL
+473 KEA
-478 SGFEYT
+478 GFEYT
-484 EDQTQAVNEI
+484 DDQTNSIDEI
-494 INQMSSGHIMDR
+494 INEMSSGHIMDR

-513 FGKTEIALNTIY
+513 FGKTEVALNTIF
-525 AAYKSGYQSAF
+525 AAFKSGFQSAF

-549 SLDERFSDLGIRYA
+549 SLDERFSELGIGYA
-563 KLDRFVSTKEKN
+563 KLDRFVSTKDRN
-575 AVIKGLASGEIDCV
+575 AIIKGLASGEIDVV
-589 VGTHTLFG
+589 VGTHALFG

-637 PIPRSLNQAL
+637 PIPRSLNQAM

-668 FVKEYDEK
+668 FVKEYGEK
-676 LIKEV
+676 LVKEV

-702 PIKLGELQALLPD
+702 PIKLGELKAILPD
-715 LRMLMLHSRISAVE
+715 LRIVMLHSKISAVE

-760 NTIIVDGADRFGI
+760 NTILVDGADRFGI

-782 VGRGHSEGFAYFI
+782 VGRGSYEGFAYFI
-795 VQNKENLT
+795 VKSKESLT

-823 VLAHHDLEIRGGGNL
+823 VLAYHDLEIRGGGNL

-864 ELSNTVEGERA
+864 ELSNTAEGERA
-875 KVDVK
+875 KVDIK
-880 LTISAFI
+880 LTISAFV
-887 SDEIVKE
+887 SDEVVKE

-904 LSQCENA
+904 LSQCETV
-911 VEIYEIE
+911 VEVYEIE
-918 EEVIDRFGELD
+918 EELNDRFGELD
-929 IPTKQ
+929 APTKQ
-934 FFELMVI
+934 FIELMVI

-949 IKTIA
+949 IKSIM
-954 NYGQNITFT
+954 NYGQNITIT
-963 YLNDSKETIKSDSR
+963 YNNNSKETIKSESK
-977 DDDDIIKATLYYL
+977 DDDDIIKATLFYL
-990 RNSKPKV
+990 RNNKPKV